1 MKYAMKISSLWG
13 KFLRQ
18 LAIIFPLPRRQKEYF
33 YCSQLRRRPRRL
45 ADTMVTYIDS
55 SENSDGVRDGLTREY
70 DTDYKA
76 PTSDSEENDSDEVYW
91 RKRVRW

>member
-1 MKYAMKISSLWG
+1 
-13 KFLRQ
+13 
-18 LAIIFPLPRRQKEYF
+18 
-33 YCSQLRRRPRRL
+33 
-45 ADTMVTYIDS
+45 MVTYIDS

-91 RKRVRW
+91 RKRVRR

>member
-1 MKYAMKISSLWG
+1 MGQISG
-13 KFLRQ
+13 
-18 LAIIFPLPRRQKEYF
+18 AAAPLQNECF

-45 ADTMVTYIDS
+45 ADIMVTYIDS

-91 RKRVRW
+91 RKRVRR

>member
-1 MKYAMKISSLWG
+1 M
-13 KFLRQ
+13 
-18 LAIIFPLPRRQKEYF
+18 
-33 YCSQLRRRPRRL
+33 RRRPRRL

-55 SENSDGVRDGLTREY
+55 SENSDGVRDGFSREY

-91 RKRVRW
+91 RKRVRP

>member
-1 MKYAMKISSLWG
+1 
-13 KFLRQ
+13 
-18 LAIIFPLPRRQKEYF
+18 
-33 YCSQLRRRPRRL
+33 
-45 ADTMVTYIDS
+45 MVTYIDS

-91 RKRVRW
+91 RKRVRPKGTRALREVDSKAKTCHLRKTPKLSVYGTTFMCAS